1 MAQVPPGGVQQFTHN
16 FYFSDEELERERNA
30 SARVMCPTDPMEELI
45 YFCKM
50 YDQSMCSRCKNTKH
64 EGHHGTVDLF
74 EEAARCKGE
83 LTVTEERLEHSIDR
97 LTKQSALAQDNLKA
111 SREKAVKLKEQ
122 ECFENA
128 K

>member
-1 MAQVPPGGVQQFTHN
+1 
-16 FYFSDEELERERNA
+16 
-30 SARVMCPTDPMEELI
+30 MCPTDPMEELI

-50 YDQSMCSRCKNTKH
+50 YDQSMRSRCKNTKH

-74 EEAARCKGE
+74 EEAARRKGE

-97 LTKQSALAQDNLKA
+97 LTKQSSLAQDNLKT
-111 SREKAVKLKEQ
+111 SREKALKLKEQ
-122 ECFENA
+122 ECFENV